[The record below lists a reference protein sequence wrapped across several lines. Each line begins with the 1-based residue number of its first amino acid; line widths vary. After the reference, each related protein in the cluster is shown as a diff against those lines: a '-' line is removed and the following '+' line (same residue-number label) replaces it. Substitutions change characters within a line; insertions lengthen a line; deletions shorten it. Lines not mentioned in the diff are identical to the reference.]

1 MPSGHPVNSRIAPR
15 LMPRLELSSFEM
27 CLHFE
32 MCLTDLVGTSVSDC
46 VTPKWFYKSLLLS
59 DITRSMRISLWD
71 NN

>member
-46 VTPKWFYKSLLLS
+46 VTSK
-59 DITRSMRISLWD
+59 
-71 NN
+71 